1 MAEES
6 IRNKFVSW
14 TLNVVKPKQS
24 FYGVGINLAL
34 VSSSSGTT
42 STSGVTTT
50 TSKHNRVGVDSVEP
64 NGPAAKAGLQ
74 AGDIIVK
81 VDGETFNDG
90 KVYLPDDVASVI
102 RGAEGR
108 L

>member
-42 STSGVTTT
+42 STSGGVTSAT
-50 TSKHNRVGVDSVEP
+50 TSKHKRVGVDSVEP
-64 NGPAAKAGLQ
+64 SGPAAKAGLQ
-74 AGDIIVK
+74 AGDIIVE
-81 VDGETFNDG
+81 VDGQTFNDG
-90 KVYLPDDVASVI
+90 KVWLPDDVASVI
-102 RGAEGR
+102 RGA
-108 L
+108 